1 MTQHVKH
8 PAHFDNDATAVVIE
22 RLTIHDREVAREARR
37 WVSGE
42 RGPLV
47 ENLGT
52 LAGADLTNYVTEAVR
67 IGAHALSVT
76 GQAQEAQALERLLKD
91 VGDRTAHSTAQAAE
105 LTARAVKE
113 ASEAVMAAA
122 RDAKTAITDA
132 DTQSRKELTTAVT
145 TAKQDLNT
153 ELRRIFAG
161 ENPELVERLQPVLDR
176 FSADLDAKVSAG
188 TAELLAKAARQFDP
202 SDPTSPMA
210 KHAAELTAQQEQLT
224 RQLAEQHAELTS
236 RIEEVS
242 TVLRV
247 HEATAA
253 LAKVTPIKGESY
265 AGSAH
270 TVLVGI
276 AAGLGDDYADT
287 SATTGRLPRCK
298 KGDGVL
304 SLNDGAARVV
314 IEMTDSSRTGW
325 TDYFAEA
332 ERNRDAVASLG
343 LVRTI
348 DQNGG
353 ADSPGDRCSAARA
366 GLRPRQRQPRSP
378 AHRDHASADD
388 CHRDGKPQ
396 GRPPSRHGRGKDRR
410 STRPPGEDRLGQEAV
425 RVDPEVRDEGRQ
437 RVHRLELRRPAPARR
452 GARRTGRCSCDRSRT
467 RQHGRV
473 SRCRVIHGEGRRC
486 CSARQRRPHP

>member
-1 MTQHVKH
+1 MTQRIKP
-8 PAHFDNDATAVVIE
+8 PAHFDNDAAAIVIE
-22 RLTIHDREVAREARR
+22 RLTINDREVAREAQR

-47 ENLGT
+47 ANLDA
-52 LAGADLTNYVTEAVR
+52 LASADLTNYVTEAVR

-91 VGDRTAHSTAQAAE
+91 VGDKTAHSTTQAAE
-105 LTARAVKE
+105 LTARAVRE

-132 DTQSRKELTTAVT
+132 DTQNRKEHTTAVM

-161 ENPELVERLQPVLDR
+161 ESPELVERLQPVLDK
-176 FSADLDAKVSAG
+176 FGTDLDAKVSAG
-188 TAELLAKAARQFDP
+188 TAELLTKAAKQFDP

-210 KHAAELTAQQEQLT
+210 KHTAELTAHQAQLT
-224 RQLAEQHAELTS
+224 HQLTKQHAELTS
-236 RIEEVS
+236 KIEEVS
-242 TVLRV
+242 TALRV
-247 HEATAA
+247 REATTA

-265 AGSAH
+265 AGSVH
-270 TVLVGI
+270 SVLTGI

-287 SATTGRLPRCK
+287 STITGRLPRCK

-304 SLNDGAARVV
+304 TLNDDTARVV
-314 IEMTDSSRTGW
+314 IEMTDSARTGW
-325 TDYFAEA
+325 TEYFAEA

-353 ADSPGDRCSAARA
+353 QTLRVIGAQRLVLAFDPDNDSPDLLRTVIMLLRTTTIATASRKGVHQVATAEEKIAEALNQLVKIDSVKKLSAAIHKNA
-366 GLRPRQRQPRSP
+366 TKIDSECTALNG
-378 AHRDHASADD
+378 
-388 CHRDGKPQ
+388 
-396 GRPPSRHGRGKDRR
+396 
-410 STRPPGEDRLGQEAV
+410 AV
-425 RVDPEVRDEGRQ
+425 RRLLDEALVALAGTHTTGPELVGTAEA
-437 RVHRLELRRPAPARR
+437 H
-452 GARRTGRCSCDRSRT
+452 GA
-467 RQHGRV
+467 
-473 SRCRVIHGEGRRC
+473 
-486 CSARQRRPHP
+486 A